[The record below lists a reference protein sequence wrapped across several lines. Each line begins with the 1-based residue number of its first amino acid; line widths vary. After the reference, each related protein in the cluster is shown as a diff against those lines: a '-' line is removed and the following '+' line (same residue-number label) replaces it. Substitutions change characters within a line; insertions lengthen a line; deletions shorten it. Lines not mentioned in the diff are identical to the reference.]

1 MEEVGLELSLWLSLK
16 LLLVPAVGLLLFCLC
31 LLDGAHH
38 RPHRPTPEGG
48 AGAVAAAA
56 AVGRALSQPLAAS
69 EDEPGVLH
77 DSHRQPLPLHRLLH
91 QRAVDLA
98 SRMRHHLT
106 TLLRIAPA
114 PAEDAM
120 ETTTRKRSVS
130 STSSSSSSSSFS
142 STSPSCSPSSSP
154 YPSVDPLR
162 VNLHSDGVAHC
173 YRVVPTLSL
182 SDVVSFY
189 LQRCTAQDKHDA
201 DQPRTSPPP
210 KAADANASKRGGG
223 AARQGLVVPSSVT
236 GLGVSS
242 VVVRYQG
249 RKLPLGDSLERLG
262 IPDMAVLGQSA
273 LNGGVVMGSDGGCW
287 CVGV

>member
-201 DQPRTSPPP
+201 DQPRTSPPSQSRRR
-210 KAADANASKRGGG
+210 KRQQAGWRCRAAGVGGAILCHWSGCEQRGGAVPG
-223 AARQGLVVPSSVT
+223 EEAAVGRQPRTTGHPGHGSAGSV
-236 GLGVSS
+236 S
-242 VVVRYQG
+242 VEWRC
-249 RKLPLGDSLERLG
+249 GDGE
-262 IPDMAVLGQSA
+262 
-273 LNGGVVMGSDGGCW
+273 
-287 CVGV
+287 